1 MIKKQRQLLAICCSI
16 ALKIENVAASHDS
29 FKFEK
34 RSQLFIRTQNETL
47 SVAAMCICK
56 FRLFVPENQ
65 LLRPSPN
72 SNLLS

>member
-1 MIKKQRQLLAICCSI
+1 M

-47 SVAAMCICK
+47 SVVAMCVNNAD
-56 FRLFVPENQ
+56 RSS
-65 LLRPSPN
+65 LRIN
-72 SNLLS
+72 G